1 MIFFSH
7 TARDSILR
15 TPLKLVTSLAHF
27 LISFLMWKSFFV
39 LFFSLNSNV
48 GTRFVFLWNKNL
60 DSYKCMTSTF
70 SEDSLPKEMGG
81 IKFLFGNL
89 MLFKII
95 LLIGINSTRW

>member
-1 MIFFSH
+1 MIFFFKT

-15 TPLKLVTSLAHF
+15 TPLNLVTSLAYF
-27 LISFLMWKSFFV
+27 LIPFLMWESFF
-39 LFFSLNSNV
+39 FFLLNSNV
-48 GTRFVFLWNKNL
+48 GTRFVFLWNKDL

-70 SEDSLPKEMGG
+70 SGDSLPKEMGG

-89 MLFKII
+89 ILFKII